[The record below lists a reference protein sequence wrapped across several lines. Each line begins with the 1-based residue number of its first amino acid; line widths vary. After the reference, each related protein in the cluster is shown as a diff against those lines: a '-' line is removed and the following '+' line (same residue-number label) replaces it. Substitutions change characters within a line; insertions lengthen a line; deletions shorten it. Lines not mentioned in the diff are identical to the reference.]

1 MERDSNS
8 SEQGVDSPYPAGSS
22 GPVAAGMGVKVVD
35 SRGPLDMAALGLDK
49 VRKKAREFAEER
61 DWGQF
66 HTPHNLLLAL
76 VGEVGE
82 LSEIFQWK
90 GEVHHGCPELSTQE
104 FEHLGEEL
112 ADVLVYLVRL
122 ADVLSSGRDSS
133 GRLQLT
139 VEWGLQLTLLKR
151 TEASEYQAPRDELF
165 ALVAE
170 VGSLSEMFQTKP
182 PRCLRPEGCVLPRSC
197 IPGMSNR
204 YSEDEILRENLR
216 ETIFERQRFPNTDIQ
231 SRCIIVGLQDVAVR
245 LARLAKC
252 CGVDLAAAV
261 EDKMQ
266 KNAQKYPAA
275 LCRGSSAK
283 YTAYAD

>member
-1 MERDSNS
+1 MERDSRS
-8 SEQGVDSPYPAGSS
+8 SEEGVDSPYPAGSS

-122 ADVLSSGRDSS
+122 ADVLSSGRPVTRDSS
-133 GRLQLT
+133 GREYWMLHLT
-139 VEWGLQLTLLKR
+139 FLKR

-170 VGSLSEMFQTKP
+170 VGSLSELFQVKLA
-182 PRCLRPEGCVLPRSC
+182 RVGCVPPRSC

-204 YSEDEILRENLR
+204 YSEDEIK
-216 ETIFERQRFPNTDIQ
+216 IFERQRFPNTDDP
-231 SRCIIVGLQDVAVR
+231 SRCIRVGLQDVAVR

-261 EDKMQ
+261 EDKMR

>member
-1 MERDSNS
+1 MERDSRS
-8 SEQGVDSPYPAGSS
+8 SDSLSEEGVDSPYLAGSS

-35 SRGPLDMAALGLDK
+35 SRGPLDMAALGLEK

-122 ADVLSSGRDSS
+122 ADVLSSGREFWMLHLRFLNEVP
-133 GRLQLT
+133 G
-139 VEWGLQLTLLKR
+139 GAKR
-151 TEASEYQAPRDELF
+151 TEASKYQAPRDELF

-170 VGSLSEMFQTKP
+170 VGSLSELFQAK
-182 PRCLRPEGCVLPRSC
+182 RAQVGCVPPRSC

-204 YSEDEILRENLR
+204 YSEDEIK
-216 ETIFERQRFPNTDIQ
+216 IFERQRFPNTDDP
-231 SRCIIVGLQDVAVR
+231 SRCILVGLGDVARR

-261 EDKMQ
+261 EDKMR
-266 KNAQKYPAA
+266 KNAEKYPAA

-283 YTAYAD
+283 YTAYAA